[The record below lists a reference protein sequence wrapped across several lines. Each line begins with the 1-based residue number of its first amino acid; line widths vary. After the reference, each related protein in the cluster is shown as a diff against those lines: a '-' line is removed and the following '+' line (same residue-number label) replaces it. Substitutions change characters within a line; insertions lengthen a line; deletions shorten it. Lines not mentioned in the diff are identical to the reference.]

1 MIFFWT
7 AIFAVTASYLL
18 TIVVRKIAIS
28 RKLVD
33 DPNIEPDRRQ
43 HKQPIALGGGI
54 AIGLTI
60 FLVAGVLWWT
70 GNLTTQFINDKQ
82 LLGFLLGI
90 LVLLIGG
97 TLDDKYGLPVW
108 VKIIL
113 PIIAAG
119 VVVSAGV
126 GVNFI
131 TNPMGGVI
139 RLDSLKIELFNW
151 QGVPYYFNVWADL
164 LTVAWLTLL
173 MYSTKLLDGLDGL
186 VTGVTAIGAA
196 VLFFLSL
203 SAVVLQFDTALLAII
218 VSAAFIG
225 FLPNNW
231 NPARIFLGDSGSLL
245 AGYTLGVIAIIAGGK
260 IATTALVLGLP
271 VIDAIW
277 VVGYRLFWLKKSP
290 FSADRQHLHYRLLD
304 TGFNVKQVVMMF
316 YAISLAFGMAALF
329 METGGKIITFTL
341 LTIISFSAIGIINYV
356 TVNKTN

>member
-7 AIFAVTASYLL
+7 AIISTTVSYSL
-18 TIVVRKIAIS
+18 TFVVRKLAT
-28 RKLVD
+28 KYQLVD

-43 HKQPIALGGGI
+43 HKKPTALGGGI
-54 AIGLTI
+54 AIGITI
-60 FLVAGVLWWT
+60 ILIAGFFWWT
-70 GNLTTQFINDKQ
+70 GDLTAQFIGDKQ
-82 LLGFLLGI
+82 LLGFLLGA

-108 VKIIL
+108 IKIIL
-113 PIIAAG
+113 PIFAAG
-119 VVVSAGV
+119 IVVSAGV

-139 RLDSLKIELFNW
+139 RLDATKLTLFNW
-151 QGVPYYFNVWADL
+151 QGVPYYLNVWADL
-164 LTVAWLTLL
+164 FTVAWLTLL

-186 VTGVTAIGAA
+186 VTGVTAIGAG

-218 VSAAFIG
+218 VSASFIG
-225 FLPNNW
+225 FLPHNW
-231 NPARIFLGDSGSLL
+231 NLARIFLGDSGSLL

-277 VVGYRLFWLKKSP
+277 VVAYRVFWLKKSP

-304 TGFNVKQVVMMF
+304 TGFTVKQVVVMF
-316 YAISLAFGMAALF
+316 YIISLAFGMYALF
-329 METGGKIITFTL
+329 METSGKVITFAL
-341 LTIISFSAIGIINYV
+341 LSIISFSAIGIINYV
-356 TVNKTN
+356 TTNKTN